1 MFYRQLSLH
10 YWFIFQVIY
19 FSSDLFL
26 NELFFKGIRYEYH
39 QVAKGLPVD
48 HGRYINIDTVKS
60 LGVAPQ

>member
-26 NELFFKGIRYEYH
+26 NELFFKGVRYEYY
-39 QVAKGLPVD
+39 QVAKG
-48 HGRYINIDTVKS
+48 
-60 LGVAPQ
+60 